1 MLKLCGFHLSNYH
14 NKVRIALLEKGVPF
28 EEDATCSPS
37 QKDEWLARSTI
48 GKVPILEL
56 EGGRRIAES
65 EVICEYLEEAYPQKP
80 LLPKDPYE
88 RAKVRELVTFV
99 ELHLELVA
107 RRLYPSLFF
116 GAAPASEDTKKSV
129 EKGLVK
135 GVRGLKALGRFS
147 PYLAGSE
154 LTPADCAAFV
164 SPPALADG
172 PACVS
177 LPLVTLVSKNAFG
190 RDLLEE
196 IPQVKP
202 YLKMLGER
210 PAFARVNE
218 DRKKAQAGAAARR

>member
-28 EEDATCSPS
+28 EEDPGCSPS
-37 QKDEWLARSTI
+37 QKDEWLARSPL

-56 EGGRRIAES
+56 DGGRRLAES
-65 EVICEYLEEAYPQKP
+65 EVILEYLEDAYPQKP

-88 RAKVRELVTFV
+88 RAKVRELVTFI

-116 GAAPASEDTKKSV
+116 GAGPASEETKKSV
-129 EKGLVK
+129 EKTLLK

-147 PYLAGSE
+147 PYIAGGA
-154 LTPADCAAFV
+154 LTLADCAAF
-164 SPPALADG
+164 
-172 PACVS
+172 VS
-177 LPLVTLVSKNAFG
+177 LPLVTLVSKTAFG
-190 RDLLEE
+190 RDFLED

-218 DRKKAQAGAAARR
+218 DRKKAQAAARG

>member
-37 QKDEWLARSTI
+37 QKDEWLARSPI

-116 GAAPASEDTKKSV
+116 GAGPASEDTTKSV
-129 EKGLVK
+129 EKGLLK
-135 GVRGLKALGRFS
+135 GVRALKAIGKFS

-154 LTPADCAAFV
+154 LTLADCAAF
-164 SPPALADG
+164 
-172 PACVS
+172 VS
-177 LPLVTLVSKNAFG
+177 LPLVTLVSKQAFG
-190 RDLLEE
+190 RDFLED
-196 IPQVKP
+196 IPEVKP
-202 YLKMLGER
+202 YIKLLAAR

-218 DRKKAQAGAAARR
+218 DRKKAQAEAASRGRR

>member
-28 EEDATCSPS
+28 EEDPTCSPS
-37 QKDEWLARSTI
+37 QKDDWLARSPI

-56 EGGRRIAES
+56 DGGRRLAES
-65 EVICEYLEEAYPQKP
+65 EVILEYLEDAYPQRP
-80 LLPKDPYE
+80 LLPKDAYE
-88 RAKVRELVTFV
+88 RAKVRELVTFI

-116 GAAPASEDTKKSV
+116 GAGPASEETRKSV
-129 EKGLVK
+129 EKGLLK
-135 GVRGLKALGRFS
+135 GIRALKALAKFS
-147 PYLAGSE
+147 PYIAGPQ
-154 LTPADCAAFV
+154 LTLADCAAF
-164 SPPALADG
+164 
-172 PACVS
+172 VS

-190 RDLLEE
+190 RDFLEE
-196 IPQVKP
+196 LPPVKP

-218 DRKKAQAGAAARR
+218 DRKKAQAGARA